1 MATLARVF
9 VVPMPHAQLPTMFLF
24 ASVILV
30 TQEML
35 SYLVQELPPHLQG
48 FLNQWILVVLLRVE
62 VTLSAKGEGMLL
74 LVNVSLIISVIPMLP
89 VVQNVPQ
96 MQSAPQTKHAKDCTV
111 WTHVQMLDAVLM
123 HSVKLL
129 TIFPTVCVYLDT

>member
-1 MATLARVF
+1 
-9 VVPMPHAQLPTMFLF
+9 MFLF

-48 FLNQWILVVLLRVE
+48 FLNEWILVVLLRVE

-74 LVNVSLIISVIPMLP
+74 LVNVSLIISVIPTLP

-111 WTHVQMLDAVLM
+111 W
-123 HSVKLL
+123 KLL
-129 TIFPTVCVYLDT
+129 LLYLLHLHRHHDVLRTCRLFGGRFGLRPSMGGLQIGVQQTLHR